1 MFKLKRHVIRRYI
14 LLSICVMGIGIDSL
28 NIGAKTIPIEKIVKE
43 RYQESSNTE
52 KNDVK
57 NKKEEEIETSPEI
70 PPEASSEA
78 PKEKAVEAKKE
89 ENVQKK
95 SEEKQEE
102 MGRAIKAELT
112 AYSDDPRSSEQ
123 WGSQTAMQ
131 THTRLG
137 VIAAPKNIPLGSKMY
152 IPALKNYKADGMFD
166 VEDRGG
172 AIKVKADGT
181 YVIDVWVQSHEE
193 ALEFGRKKTTIY
205 LVEKN

>member
-1 MFKLKRHVIRRYI
+1 LFKLKRHVIRRYI

-28 NIGAKTIPIEKIVKE
+28 NIGAKTIPIEKVVKG

-52 KNDVK
+52 KDDIK

-70 PPEASSEA
+70 PPEASSET
-78 PKEKAVEAKKE
+78 PKEIAVEAKKE

-152 IPALKNYKADGMFD
+152 IPVLENYKADGMFD

>member
-1 MFKLKRHVIRRYI
+1 LFKLKRHVIRRYI

-28 NIGAKTIPIEKIVKE
+28 NIGAKTIPIEKVVKG

-52 KNDVK
+52 KDDIK

-95 SEEKQEE
+95 SEEKKEE
-102 MGRAIKAELT
+102 IGRAIKAELT